1 MKISGRGVEGFLAD
15 PPKSVAAIL
24 LHGHDRGLM
33 QERAKGL
40 ATKAVPDL
48 QDPFSVTRLDP
59 EDIAKD
65 AAILLDSAAAM
76 PPMGGMRLVLVS
88 DAGASITDACKNL
101 LANPPAESLTVIT
114 ANDSINTRS
123 ALVKLFEKEDCA
135 AALGCYHDTD
145 QSLAAIARDSFRE
158 AGINVDRETMA
169 WITSHLG
176 SDRMASRME
185 IEKLVLLAGRNG
197 NLTLEETRNALGDG
211 AAVSADD
218 AIHAA
223 ASGNIDAL
231 GTALDR
237 ASGEGIEGE
246 RVLRIAIGYF
256 NRLFR
261 IGAAIEGGMGRD
273 QAFKS
278 LRPPVFFTEQRRME
292 EHLNRW
298 PPALCR
304 RAIDRLAEAERQS
317 RQGVPGAT
325 AAAQALLSLASAAA
339 RR

>member
-1 MKISGRGVEGFLAD
+1 MKVSGRGVEGFLAD
-15 PPKSVAAIL
+15 PPASVAAIL

-33 QERAKGL
+33 QERANDLGL
-40 ATKAVPDL
+40 KAVQDL

-59 EDIAKD
+59 DDIAKD
-65 AAILLDSAAAM
+65 PAVLVDSAAAM
-76 PPMGGMRLVLVS
+76 PPTGGKRLVLVV
-88 DAGASITDACKNL
+88 DAGASILDACKNL

-123 ALVKLFEKEDCA
+123 ALVKLFEKENSA

-145 QSLAAIARDSFRE
+145 KSLASIAQASFKE
-158 AGINVDRETMA
+158 AGIEVDREAMQ
-169 WITSHLG
+169 WITGHLG

-185 IEKLVLLAGRNG
+185 IEKLVLLAGNNG
-197 NLTLEETRNALGDG
+197 RLDLGTVREALGDG
-211 AAVSADD
+211 ASASADD

-223 ASGNIDAL
+223 ASGNVTAL

-237 ASGEGIEGE
+237 ASDDGIEGE

-256 NRLFR
+256 GRLFR
-261 IGAAIEGGMGRD
+261 IGAAMENGMGRD
-273 QAFKS
+273 EAFKS
-278 LRPPVFFTEQRRME
+278 LRPPVFFTEQRQIE
-292 EHLNRW
+292 QHLRHW
-298 PPALCR
+298 PPKLCR
-304 RAIDRLAEAERQS
+304 RAIDRLAEAEKQS

-325 AAAQALLSLASAAA
+325 AAAQALLSLASVAA